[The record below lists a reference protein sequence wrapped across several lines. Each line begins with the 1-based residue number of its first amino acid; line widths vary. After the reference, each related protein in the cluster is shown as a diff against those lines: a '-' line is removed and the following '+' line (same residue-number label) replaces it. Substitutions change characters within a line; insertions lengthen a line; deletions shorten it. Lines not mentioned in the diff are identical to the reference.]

1 MTYKTILAYVDV
13 DAGIAST
20 PALTA
25 AAAVAGRFRAHVT
38 ALHVEPDIYIPI
50 GPTFPAQMIEWQ
62 ERSAE
67 ERTAAARKVVEA
79 VERSAGTPIE
89 WRTERGDPGVV
100 AATHALYAD
109 LIVTSMHTGNPK
121 RADINLVFESVLLST
136 GRPVLAIPTAPNSAA
151 IGKRVLIAWK
161 ASRGAARAVQEALPF
176 LAKAEAVQV
185 FELHDE
191 AERPT
196 RAYGADIALHLSRH
210 GIAVEVGHGPAADGE
225 VGKAVLERAR
235 AFGADLIVAG
245 AYGHT
250 RMREYVLGGTT
261 VHLLRNAQVP
271 VLMAH

>member
-25 AAAVAGRFRAHVT
+25 AAAIAGRFRAHLT

-67 ERTAAARKVVEA
+67 ERTAAAQKVVEA
-79 VERSAGTPIE
+79 VERSAGTSIE
-89 WRTERGDPGVV
+89 WRTERGDPGAV

-136 GRPVLAIPTAPNSAA
+136 GRPVLAIPEQSSAA

-161 ASRGAARAVQEALPF
+161 AGRGAARAVQEALPF

-185 FELHDE
+185 IELHKE
-191 AERPT
+191 EERPT
-196 RAYGADIALHLSRH
+196 REYGADIALHLSRH
-210 GIAVEVGHGPAADGE
+210 GVAVELAHAPASDGQ
-225 VGKAVLERAR
+225 VGKVILERAR
-235 AFGADLIVAG
+235 VFGADLIVAG
-245 AYGHT
+245 AYGHM